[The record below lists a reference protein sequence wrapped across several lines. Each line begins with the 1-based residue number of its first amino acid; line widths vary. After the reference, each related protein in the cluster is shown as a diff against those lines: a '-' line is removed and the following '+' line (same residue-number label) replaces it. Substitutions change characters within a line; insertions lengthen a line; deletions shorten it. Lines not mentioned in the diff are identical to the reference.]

1 MDPETTQEMMHIPPL
16 AEIVERVD
24 TRLRT
29 IAMIIASAAESGRAS
44 APADAAATSELLVAA
59 LRWLDRLADHN
70 RHFRRTSV
78 AHDAPISTRLQNA
91 FDNAAGALRALDEK
105 QFRRRSTLHS
115 FDKSHGEG
123 VFACV
128 LSIGDIL
135 FRAADK
141 AAPLD
146 RDIFSKIYE
155 RVLAHPPMPELRFV
169 EHSAPATE
177 G

>member
-1 MDPETTQEMMHIPPL
+1 MDPETTQEMMHVPPL

-29 IAMIIASAAESGRAS
+29 IAAIVASAVETGRAT
-44 APADAAATSELLVAA
+44 APSDAAATNELLVSA
-59 LRWLDRLADHN
+59 LRWLERLADHN
-70 RHFRRTSV
+70 RHFRRASV
-78 AHDAPISTRLQNA
+78 SHDAPVSTRLQVA
-91 FDNAAGALRALDEK
+91 FDNAAGSLRGLDEK

-115 FDKSHGEG
+115 FDKSHAEG

-128 LSIGDIL
+128 LAIGDIL

-146 RDIFSKIYE
+146 RDLYSKIYD
-155 RVLAHPPMPELRFV
+155 RVLGLPPIPELRFI
-169 EHSAPATE
+169 SAIE
-177 G
+177 

>member
-1 MDPETTQEMMHIPPL
+1 MDPETTQEMMHVPPI

-29 IAMIIASAAESGRAS
+29 IATILASAVETGRAT
-44 APADAAATSELLVAA
+44 APADASATYDLLVSA
-59 LRWLDRLADHN
+59 LRWLERLADHN
-70 RHFRRTSV
+70 RHFRRASV
-78 AHDAPISTRLQNA
+78 SHDAPISARLQVA
-91 FDNAAGALRALDEK
+91 FDNAAGSLRALDEK

-128 LSIGDIL
+128 LAIGDIL

-146 RDIFSKIYE
+146 RDVYSKIYD
-155 RVLAHPPMPELRFV
+155 RVLSLPPMPELRFV
-169 EHSAPATE
+169 STFEQPT
-177 G
+177 

>member
-1 MDPETTQEMMHIPPL
+1 MDPELTQEMMHIPPL

-29 IAMIIASAAESGRAS
+29 IATIVASALDS
-44 APADAAATSELLVAA
+44 AGSNSPADAAATRELLVSAT
-59 LRWLDRLADHN
+59 RWLERLAEHN
-70 RHFRRTSV
+70 RHFRRTTVS
-78 AHDAPISTRLQNA
+78 HDAPISTRLQTA

-128 LSIGDIL
+128 LALGDVL
-135 FRAADK
+135 LRAAEK
-141 AAPLD
+141 SSTLD
-146 RDIFSKIYE
+146 RDVFSKIYE

-169 EHSAPATE
+169 DTAAPK
-177 G
+177 GD